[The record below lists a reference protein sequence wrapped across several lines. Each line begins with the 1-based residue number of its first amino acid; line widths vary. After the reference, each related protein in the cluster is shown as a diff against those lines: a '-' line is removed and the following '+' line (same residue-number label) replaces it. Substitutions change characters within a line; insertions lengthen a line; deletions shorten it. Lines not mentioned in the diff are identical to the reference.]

1 MLYLL
6 LNRKTVLLV
15 KMRWMNALEK
25 LVYCTA
31 RQVKMH
37 SVDNCINRTIA
48 PDQKHNLDQPNHW
61 FGPLSPLWN
70 RSSHRIPSS
79 NLPIK
84 PELAYYEN
92 TIHLRCIKSGCSHY
106 PILIF
111 PEETFLYCWH
121 EINSNSTIILL
132 LLPLHWGLKIP
143 DFSTITFTYKT
154 NSSSYTQSE
163 ILITSIRI
171 LNVRHLSICWTKW
184 QQLRNNGAHLFLSLS
199 VFPRISDSRY
209 LNWLMN

>member
-1 MLYLL
+1 
-6 LNRKTVLLV
+6 
-15 KMRWMNALEK
+15 
-25 LVYCTA
+25 
-31 RQVKMH
+31 MH

-106 PILIF
+106 AILIL
-111 PEETFLYCWH
+111 PEETFLYCRY

-171 LNVRHLSICWTKW
+171 FNVRHLSICWTKW

>member
-1 MLYLL
+1 
-6 LNRKTVLLV
+6 
-15 KMRWMNALEK
+15 
-25 LVYCTA
+25 
-31 RQVKMH
+31 MH

-70 RSSHRIPSS
+70 RSSHRIPCS
-79 NLPIK
+79 NLPII

-106 PILIF
+106 AILIL

-121 EINSNSTIILL
+121 EINSNSTITLL
-132 LLPLHWGLKIP
+132 LLPLHWGLKMP

-154 NSSSYTQSE
+154 NSSSYTQSG
-163 ILITSIRI
+163 I
-171 LNVRHLSICWTKW
+171 LNNKHTHIQREALEYLLDQMATTP
-184 QQLRNNGAHLFLSLS
+184 QQWSSSVSLS
-199 VFPRISDSRY
+199 FCALSAGRLEITQLASQLKSRVCNVRFQAFISISFSFLERSCT
-209 LNWLMN
+209 